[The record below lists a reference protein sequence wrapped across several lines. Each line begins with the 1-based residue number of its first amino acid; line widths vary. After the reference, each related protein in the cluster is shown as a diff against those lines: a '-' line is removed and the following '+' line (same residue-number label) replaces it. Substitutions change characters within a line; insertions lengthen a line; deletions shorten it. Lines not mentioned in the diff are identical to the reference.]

1 MKRRPTDQ
9 CPRSLVNPVAADV
22 VFASHCHPFTLHYS
36 LVVFVDGHLGALPGV
51 NIGITAECDHVVA
64 AAGDGEGAGVC
75 VHGQPR
81 LVDDEARGYSVIRHR

>member
-36 LVVFVDGHLGALPGV
+36 LVVFVDGHLSALPGV
-51 NIGITAECDHVVA
+51 NIGITAERDHVVA
-64 AAGDGEGAGVC
+64 TAGDGEGASVY
-75 VHGQPR
+75 VHEQPR
-81 LVDDEARGYSVIRHR
+81 LVDDEAGGYSVKRHR

>member
-36 LVVFVDGHLGALPGV
+36 IVVFEDGHLGAVARV
-51 NIGITAECDHVVA
+51 NIGITTECDHVVA
-64 AAGDGEGAGVC
+64 TAGDGEGAGVY
-75 VHGQPR
+75 VYGQPR
-81 LVDDEARGYSVIRHR
+81 LVDDESGGYTVIRHR